1 MSRRRWAMA
10 FVVGA
15 LLATACSTAEDTLLG
30 PEEVVDTTSAP
41 TTTTTEPPPEP
52 ASPEQLTA
60 IRDVLDGQP
69 AGCEALD
76 GASCLLPYPSD
87 GFTSEAEPVTR
98 DDDLGPG
105 NALVLALDESHMP
118 ANSSSVPIDPTEW
131 NRLDG
136 FSPGTAMLTVV
147 PGLDAEA
154 SELPPVTDVAAS
166 LEDDAPV
173 VLFDADSGIRVPLW
187 AELDANATDPQRQA
201 LIIRP
206 AVNLNEG
213 HRHVIGLRNLRD
225 TDGGAISAPP
235 VFEVIRDGA
244 STDVE
249 EVETIRPR
257 IDAVIADL
265 ERVDVERDELYLAW
279 DFTVASRRG
288 MAERMLHLRDDAFA
302 QLDTAAPTFEI
313 TSFQEPPQDPPGER
327 VARWVEGTFEVP
339 LYLTD
344 DGGPGTGF
352 AYGDDGLPVR
362 RGTYTATFSCSVPES
377 VVTDRIAGRPVV
389 YGHGL
394 LGSQREIR
402 ADHISVAGNAND
414 FVYCATD
421 WIGMSEADIPNVV
434 GILTDLSSFSTL
446 ADRVQQGVLNT
457 LFLARLMVHEDGLVG
472 HPAFQAAGGPLLD
485 TTEAFFDGNSQG
497 AIIGGMATAFAQD
510 WKHAVLGVG
519 GMNYSTLL
527 RRSVDFDTYALL
539 LEPSYPDELDR
550 TILLSLTQLL
560 WDRAETDGYAAHVTD
575 DPYPNTPEHTVLM
588 HVAIGDYQV
597 STVTAEVMARTIGA
611 RVMPEPIG
619 PDRTADVEPAGLI
632 PRIEEFPYDGSAL
645 VFWDSGT
652 PIAPTENLPPR
663 HEDDPDAR
671 DPHEDPR
678 RQTAAIVQ
686 KNAFLRPDGVVVD
699 VCGGAPCQAVPRD
712 QLTLE
717 P

>member
-1 MSRRRWAMA
+1 MS
-10 FVVGA
+10 
-15 LLATACSTAEDTLLG
+15 
-30 PEEVVDTTSAP
+30 
-41 TTTTTEPPPEP
+41 
-52 ASPEQLTA
+52 
-60 IRDVLDGQP
+60 
-69 AGCEALD
+69 
-76 GASCLLPYPSD
+76 
-87 GFTSEAEPVTR
+87 R

-105 NALVLALDESHMP
+105 NAIRLALDPQQVP
-118 ANSSSVPIDPTEW
+118 ANAAGVPIDPTEW

-147 PGLDAEA
+147 PGLDPEA
-154 SELPPVTDVAAS
+154 SGLPPVTDVAAS
-166 LEDDAPV
+166 LEDDSPV

-187 AELDANATDPQRQA
+187 AELDANVTDPERQP

-213 HRHVIGLRNLRD
+213 HRHVVGLRNLRD
-225 TDGGAISAPP
+225 ADDETIASPP
-235 VFEVIRDGA
+235 VFEVIRDGT
-244 STDVE
+244 STEVD
-249 EVETIRPR
+249 EVEAVRPR
-257 IDAVIADL
+257 IESVIADL
-265 ERVDVERDELYLAW
+265 ARVDVERDELYLAW

-288 MAERMLHLRDDAFA
+288 LAERMLHLRDDAFA
-302 QLDTAAPTFEI
+302 QLDGAAPSFEI
-313 TSFQEPPQDPPGER
+313 TEFQEPPDDPPGER

-344 DGGPGTGF
+344 DGGPGTGY

-362 RGTYTATFSCSVPES
+362 RGTFTATFSCSVPQS
-377 VVTDRIAGRPVV
+377 VVDDRIAGRPVI

-394 LGSQREIR
+394 LGSQDEIR

-421 WIGMSEADIPNVV
+421 WIGMSEQDVPNALA
-434 GILTDLSSFSTL
+434 ILTDLSSFHTL

-457 LFLARLMVHEDGLVG
+457 LFLARLMVHEDGLVS
-472 HPAFQAAGGPLLD
+472 HPAFQAPGGRALLD
-485 TTEAFFDGNSQG
+485 TTEAFYDGNSQG

-510 WKHAVLGVG
+510 WRRAVLGVG

-527 RRSVDFDTYALL
+527 RRSVDFDTYALAL
-539 LEPSYPDELDR
+539 KPSYPDELDQ
-550 TILLSLTQLL
+550 TIVLSLIQLL
-560 WDRAETDGYAAHVTD
+560 WDRAETNGYAAHVTD

-611 RVMPEPIG
+611 RVMPQPIA

-678 RQTAAIVQ
+678 RQSAAIEQ
-686 KNAFLRPDGVVVD
+686 KNTFLRPDGVVVD
-699 VCGGAPCQAVPRD
+699 VCDGRPCQAVPRD
-712 QLTLE
+712 DLQLD

>member
-1 MSRRRWAMA
+1 MSPKRWM
-10 FVVGA
+10 VA
-15 LLATACSTAEDTLLG
+15 LVIGVLVAAGCSTVEDTLLG
-30 PEEVVDTTSAP
+30 EEEVVDTTAP
-41 TTTTTEPPPEP
+41 ATTTTTEAPPEP
-52 ASPEQLTA
+52 ASPEQVAA
-60 IRDVLDGQP
+60 IDAAIEGQP
-69 AGCEALD
+69 AGCELLD

-87 GFTSEAEPVTR
+87 GFTVEAEPVSR

-105 NALVLALDESHMP
+105 NSLRLAFDPSQVP
-118 ANSSSVPIDPTEW
+118 ANAAGVPVDPTEW

-166 LEDDAPV
+166 LEDDSPV

-187 AELDANATDPQRQA
+187 AELDANATDPDKQA

-213 HRHVIGLRNLRD
+213 HRHVIGLRNLSD
-225 TDGGAISAPP
+225 ADGEPIPAPP
-235 VFEVIRDGA
+235 VFAAIRDQV
-244 STDVE
+244 STEVD
-249 EVETIRPR
+249 EVEALRPR
-257 IDAVIADL
+257 IDAVITDL
-265 ERVDVERDELYLAW
+265 ARQDVERDELYLAW

-288 MAERMLHLRDDAFA
+288 LAERMLHIRDDAFA
-302 QLDTAAPTFEI
+302 QLDGEAPSFEI
-313 TSFQEPPQDPPGER
+313 TAAVDSPGNPPGDR

-344 DGGPGTGF
+344 EGGPGTGF

-362 RGTYTATFSCSVPES
+362 RGTYTASFSCSIPES
-377 VVTDRIAGRPVV
+377 VVGDRIAGRPVV

-394 LGSQREIR
+394 LGSRDELR

-421 WIGMSEADIPNVV
+421 WIGMSEEDVPNALA
-434 GILTDLSSFSTL
+434 ILTDLSSFHTL

-457 LFLARLMVHEDGLVG
+457 LFLARLMAHEDGLVSD
-472 HPAFQAAGGPLLD
+472 PAFQAAGAGPLLD
-485 TTEAFFDGNSQG
+485 TAEVFYDGNSQG

-510 WKHAVLGVG
+510 WTRAVLGVG

-527 RRSVDFDTYALL
+527 RRSTDFDTYALVL
-539 LEPSYPDELDR
+539 KPSYPDELDQA
-550 TILLSLTQLL
+550 ILLSFIQLL
-560 WDRAETDGYAAHVTD
+560 WDRAETNGYAAHVTD

-588 HVAIGDYQV
+588 HVAVGDYQV
-597 STVTAEVMARTIGA
+597 STVAAEVMARTIGA
-611 RVMPEPIG
+611 SVMPEPVA
-619 PDRTADVEPAGLI
+619 PDRTTDVEPAGLI
-632 PRIEEFPYDGSAL
+632 PRIEVFPHEESAL
-645 VFWDSGT
+645 VYWDSGT
-652 PIAPTENLPPR
+652 PLAPTENVPPR
-663 HEDDPDAR
+663 HEGAP

-678 RQTAAIVQ
+678 RQTAAIEQ
-686 KNAFLRPDGVVVD
+686 KSLFLRPGGAIVD
-699 VCGGAPCQAVPRD
+699 VCDGAPCQAVPRD
-712 QLTLE
+712 DLQLE